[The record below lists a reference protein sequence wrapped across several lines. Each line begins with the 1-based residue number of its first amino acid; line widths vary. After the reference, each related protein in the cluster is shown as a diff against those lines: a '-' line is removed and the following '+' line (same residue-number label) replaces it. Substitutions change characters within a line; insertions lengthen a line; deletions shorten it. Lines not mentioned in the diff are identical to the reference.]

1 MAGQLC
7 ANVLLVTET
16 GGNQMETRVWRAIGS
31 NRFAKVIIT
40 DSDNK
45 ILAKGETEQDAR
57 EQIQEEGQHDK

>member
-1 MAGQLC
+1 
-7 ANVLLVTET
+7 
-16 GGNQMETRVWRAIGS
+16 METRVWRAIGS